1 MWLRLTEAYQD
12 LQEMQEIEIQSWKIH
27 LTIYWP
33 FYDCDLLNVFRFT
46 HSNDCIREAS
56 SARRRS
62 ARRLSAAA
70 KNKLLDFYD
79 VVHFPFTTEKSQS
92 EGVVAVQRLP
102 IPPPFLRC
110 AKSMENL
117 FSCNCCV
124 FLAFPWRCHVLGERK
139 FINVINNIY
148 SFSGEE
154 EGERKV
160 YGIRNWNRQ
169 VWYLR
174 YAIHGEV

>member
-1 MWLRLTEAYQD
+1 MWLRLTEAYRN

-46 HSNDCIREAS
+46 HSVLGKRVVRGGEAPEDFQQQQRTNFSIFTMLCIFHSQQKR
-56 SARRRS
+56 AR
-62 ARRLSAAA
+62 A
-70 KNKLLDFYD
+70 KGSWRFKD
-79 VVHFPFTTEKSQS
+79 FPFL
-92 EGVVAVQRLP
+92 LP
-102 IPPPFLRC
+102 FCAALNRWKIYFL
-110 AKSMENL
+110 ATV
-117 FSCNCCV
+117 V